1 MNAKRF
7 LVGATIWLFCVAFAN
22 FASAQTNRTWTG
34 SVNSDWF
41 NPGNWNPAGAPGSN
55 DTVNVSNGAINLT
68 APVIISGQFNWTGG
82 TLSGNSLNISSNG
95 LLAIGGTGAGALGKA
110 PTNAGTVNWTGTVG
124 INVYNNNAAYT
135 GLIQNL
141 AGGVWN
147 IQSDQTMSYGYSG
160 SYYFNNAGSVIKSVT
175 TGTTTVSIPF
185 YNTGTVTNLSGTINF
200 TVGGTIG
207 GAFYAAAA
215 KTIDFS
221 GGSFSGVANTVIAG
235 LGTIQL
241 NGGSLTLSTDIVVN
255 LQLTGGNVNLGA
267 GFQGGTIT
275 NLALAGATLNGTNTL
290 SGIMTWTGG
299 VVAGPLTVASNGVLN
314 VSGNSTVY
322 LESPLTNAG
331 TVNWTGTVG
340 INVYNNNAAYTG
352 LIQNLAGGVWN
363 IQSDQTM
370 SYGYSGSYY
379 FNNAG
384 SVIKSVTTGTTTV
397 SIPFYNTGTVTNLS
411 GTINFTG
418 GGTIGGT
425 FYAAAAKTIDFSGGS
440 FSGVANTVIAG
451 LGTIQLNG
459 GSLTL
464 STDIVVNLQLTGGNV
479 NLGAGFQGGTITNL
493 ALAGATLNG
502 TNTLSGIM
510 TWTGGVVA
518 GPLTVASN
526 GVLNVSGNSTVYLES
541 PLTNAG
547 TVNWTGTVGI
557 NVYNNNAAY

>member
-7 LVGATIWLFCVAFAN
+7 LVGATIWLAGFAIAN
-22 FASAQTNRTWTG
+22 FGSAQTNRTWTG

-41 NPGNWNPAGAPGSN
+41 NAGNWNPAGAPGSN
-55 DTVNVSNGAINLT
+55 DTVNVSNGTINLT

-95 LLAIGGTGAGALGKA
+95 LLAIGGDGAVTLG
-110 PTNAGTVNWTGTVG
+110 NA
-124 INVYNNNAAYT
+124 
-135 GLIQNL
+135 
-141 AGGVWN
+141 
-147 IQSDQTMSYGYSG
+147 
-160 SYYFNNAGSVIKSVT
+160 
-175 TGTTTVSIPF
+175 
-185 YNTGTVTNLSGTINF
+185 
-200 TVGGTIG
+200 
-207 GAFYAAAA
+207 
-215 KTIDFS
+215 
-221 GGSFSGVANTVIAG
+221 
-235 LGTIQL
+235 
-241 NGGSLTLSTDIVVN
+241 
-255 LQLTGGNVNLGA
+255 
-267 GFQGGTIT
+267 
-275 NLALAGATLNGTNTL
+275 
-290 SGIMTWTGG
+290 
-299 VVAGPLTVASNGVLN
+299 
-314 VSGNSTVY
+314 
-322 LESPLTNAG
+322 LTNAG

-557 NVYNNNAAY
+557 NVYNNNAAYTGLIQNLAGGVWNIQSDQTMSPGYSNPYFNNAGSVIKSVTTGTTTFSIPFYNTGTVTNLSGTLNFAGGGTMGGTFYAAAGKTIDFSGGKD